1 MKFGL
6 EQDIIDKLI
15 AVFEQQSKV
24 DKALVFG
31 SRAKGNYR
39 PDSDIDIAI
48 KGLSANAQAEQDLNT
63 DDIIAM
69 SVAFEEK
76 GITHKIDLIN
86 YHTIKEPD
94 LKDHI
99 DRVGIEFYSR
109 WKEVK
114 LGKFISVING
124 YAFKSTDFLYNE
136 KLNTLPIIKI
146 KNVANGDVNL
156 DGVHHHLYSENLKKY
171 VVENNDIL
179 ISLTGNHP
187 ELETQVVGLVSKF
200 KLDNKAFLNQRVAK
214 ILSNNLKELNNE
226 YLYYFLKN
234 KDTHQYLASQS
245 SGSANQ
251 ANISK
256 TDIENIPILLP
267 PIKEQTAIATILTS
281 LDDKIDLLHRQNKTL
296 EQLAET
302 LFRQWFVEEAEES
315 WAEKSLTDIA
325 DYLNGLAL
333 QKFPAKIDYLPVIKI
348 REMKQGISE
357 NTDRC
362 SRDIPI
368 QYIIQDGDVLFSWSG
383 SLEVVL
389 WTGGEGALNQ
399 HLFKVSSKVYPKW
412 FYYLATKHHLA
423 EFKVIAESKS
433 TTMGHIQREHLKQ
446 AMISI
451 PPKELFNQYN
461 ERIAPMIDKLID
473 NNKQIR
479 TLTQTRDALLPKLM
493 SGEVRVKN

>member
-6 EQDIIDKLI
+6 SDSIINSIIL
-15 AVFEQQSKV
+15 VLESNSKV
-24 DKALVFG
+24 DKAFIFG

-39 PDSDIDIAI
+39 DASDIDIAI
-48 KGLSANAQAEQDLNT
+48 KGNDLNF
-63 DDIIAM
+63 DD
-69 SVAFEEK
+69 VLQLGVK
-76 GITHKIDLIN
+76 LDDLNLPYKIDLLN
-86 YHTIKEPD
+86 YNTIKEPD

-99 DRVGIEFYSR
+99 NRVGIELYSR
-109 WKEVK
+109 WKEIK
-114 LGKFISVING
+114 LG
-124 YAFKSTDFLYNE
+124 D
-136 KLNTLPIIKI
+136 
-146 KNVANGDVNL
+146 
-156 DGVHHHLYSENLKKY
+156 
-171 VVENNDIL
+171 VVEINQKTIDKNYKHSIIEYLDTGSITQNKIERFQKFNLVDAPSRAKRLVNKNDI
-179 ISLTGNHP
+179 IYSTVRP
-187 ELETQVVGLVSKF
+187 I
-200 KLDNKAFLNQRVAK
+200 QRHYGFIEDA
-214 ILSNNLKELNNE
+214 
-226 YLYYFLKN
+226 
-234 KDTHQYLASQS
+234 
-245 SGSANQ
+245 SANMVVSTGFAVISTIKEK
-251 ANISK
+251 ANAKYLFYLLSSD
-256 TDIENIPILLP
+256 DIVNYLDSIADGSTSAYPSLRPDDLAVLDILLP
-267 PIKEQTAIATILTS
+267 PLTEQTVIASILSS
-281 LDDKIDLLHRQNKTL
+281 LDDKIGLLHRQNKTL

-315 WAEKSLTDIA
+315 WEEKSLTDIA

-362 SRDIPI
+362 SRDIPT
-368 QYIIQDGDVLFSWSG
+368 QYIIKDGDVLFSWIG

-399 HLFKVSSKVYPKW
+399 HLFKVSSKEYPKW

-451 PPKELFNQYN
+451 PSKELFEQYD

-473 NNKQIR
+473 NHKQIR
-479 TLTQTRDALLPKLM
+479 TLTQTRDTLLPKLM
-493 SGEVRVKN
+493 SGEVRVKMSEL

>member
-6 EQDIIDKLI
+6 EQHIIDNLI
-15 AVFEQQSKV
+15 AVFEENPKV

-31 SRAKGNYR
+31 SRAMGNYR
-39 PDSDIDIAI
+39 PDSDIDIAL
-48 KGLSANAQAEQDLNT
+48 KGQDLNT
-63 DDIIAM
+63 DAIIAM

-76 GITHKIDLIN
+76 GITHKIDLLN

-99 DRVGIEFYSR
+99 DRVGIELYSR

-114 LGKFISVING
+114 LGDVITFQRGHDLTRTEMGEGKFPVAGSNGIIGYHNKFTTKGPGVTIGRSGNIGTPHFYENDFWAHNTVLYIKDFKVSEPKFI
-124 YAFKSTDFLYNE
+124 
-136 KLNTLPIIKI
+136 
-146 KNVANGDVNL
+146 
-156 DGVHHHLYSENLKKY
+156 
-171 VVENNDIL
+171 
-179 ISLTGNHP
+179 
-187 ELETQVVGLVSKF
+187 
-200 KLDNKAFLNQRVAK
+200 
-214 ILSNNLKELNNE
+214 
-226 YLYYFLKN
+226 YYFLKTI
-234 KDTHQYLASQS
+234 DFSQFNAGS
-245 SGSANQ
+245 SVPTLNR
-251 ANISK
+251 NHIHELEF
-256 TDIENIPILLP
+256 ILP
-267 PIKEQTAIATILTS
+267 PIQEQTAIAAILSS

-315 WAEKSLTDIA
+315 WEDKSLTEIA

-333 QKFPAKIDYLPVIKI
+333 QKFPPKIDYLPVIKI

-357 NTDRC
+357 NTDKC

-399 HLFKVSSKVYPKW
+399 HLFKVTSEVYPKW

-461 ERIAPMIDKLID
+461 EKIAPMIDKLID

-493 SGEVRVKN
+493 SGEVRVNLN